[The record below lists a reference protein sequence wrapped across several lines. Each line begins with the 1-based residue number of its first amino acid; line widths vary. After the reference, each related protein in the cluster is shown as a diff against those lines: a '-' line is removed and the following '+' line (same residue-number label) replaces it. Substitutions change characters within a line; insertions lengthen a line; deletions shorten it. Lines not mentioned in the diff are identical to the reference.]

1 MWRIGQFKEFETE
14 VRLYE
19 AFRNSTDI
27 YYSGNRLQILTTDLI
42 LARDA
47 FRGVRELELDEML
60 LSWQDISLLVGQ
72 FESLTS
78 LHVSSNG
85 FTNLP
90 SSLPTSTLRSLT
102 LEYNEFNTLS
112 VLSPLSEL
120 RSLETLHLK
129 GNNISK
135 ITGEDKKPVFGA
147 KLRYVDLSYNSV
159 SSWDFVDDLIGTFP
173 GLTAL
178 RFSHNPLYD
187 TISKESGSATSIEE
201 AYMLTLARLRNLKTL
216 NFSNISVLERT
227 NAEMFYL
234 SRISKAMA
242 EVPESEEHTVT
253 SKHKRYV
260 ELCEIYGAPTVVR
273 KATGTVDPDF
283 LEARLI
289 KFTFYIP
296 TGQIAGKETAII
308 KEQKIP
314 KGFDVYRV
322 KGIVGRMFDLRPL
335 GLRLIWETGDWD
347 PVARY
352 EEEGEV
358 SCDDKDDDI
367 VEKVVDAETAARREQ
382 GRWTRREVEFE
393 DGTRQ
398 VGFFVDGMEAK
409 VRVEMR

>member
-1 MWRIGQFKEFETE
+1 
-14 VRLYE
+14 
-19 AFRNSTDI
+19 
-27 YYSGNRLQILTTDLI
+27 
-42 LARDA
+42 
-47 FRGVRELELDEML
+47 ML